1 MGDINSP
8 WNLLVFFFILGVTDP
23 ASISSDTTL
32 GDLGLDSLMGV
43 EVKQTLERDYD
54 LSLTMKEVRH
64 LTMNKLHEISSDSS
78 NQVTEQTQDRAR
90 EAKVKDVKKSLVPV
104 DVIKKLNDA
113 EGEPALFIVHP
124 IEGMQCVIEGM
135 QCVCDVCVHEHC
147 LI

>member
-1 MGDINSP
+1 M
-8 WNLLVFFFILGVTDP
+8 
-23 ASISSDTTL
+23 
-32 GDLGLDSLMGV
+32 
-43 EVKQTLERDYD
+43 KQTLERDYD